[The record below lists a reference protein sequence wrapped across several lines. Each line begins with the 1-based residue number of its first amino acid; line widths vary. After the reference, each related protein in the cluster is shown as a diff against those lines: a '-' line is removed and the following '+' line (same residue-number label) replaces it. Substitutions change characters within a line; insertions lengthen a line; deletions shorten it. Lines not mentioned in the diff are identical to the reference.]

1 MNFGQLSVSRS
12 ILCTFQ
18 GVFLV
23 GRKVPINLYSFLLA
37 GMCLSGWVSGPARVR
52 LMEACLGAR
61 PGQDGGSHLWSTAI
75 MCFSSVFSH
84 CCLSLPPTHPK
95 TGDCGAISTA
105 SFSPMFPTVS
115 PVLEEVFLRAIT
127 TFGQLRPLNS
137 LSEAVTANF
146 H

>member
-1 MNFGQLSVSRS
+1 MVRNFSLKILLGVVWRTWRFVAKPGLSPFPPARPKGRLHFQPVLGLGMSMWLNFGQLGVNRS
-12 ILCTFQ
+12 SLCTFQ

-23 GRKVPINLYSFLLA
+23 EGKVPINLYSFLLA

-84 CCLSLPPTHPK
+84 FSLVEQL
-95 TGDCGAISTA
+95 A
-105 SFSPMFPTVS
+105 
-115 PVLEEVFLRAIT
+115 
-127 TFGQLRPLNS
+127 TF
-137 LSEAVTANF
+137 F
-146 H
+146 W

>member
-1 MNFGQLSVSRS
+1 MV
-12 ILCTFQ
+12 Q

-23 GRKVPINLYSFLLA
+23 GGKVPVNLYSFLLA
-37 GMCLSGWVSGPARVR
+37 GMYLSGWVSGPALVR
-52 LMEACLGAR
+52 LAEACLGAR

-75 MCFSSVFSH
+75 LCSSSVFSH
-84 CCLSLPPTHPK
+84 SCLSLSPTHPK

-115 PVLEEVFLRAIT
+115 PILEEVFLRAIT

-137 LSEAVTANF
+137 LSETVTANF